1 MSRYGVTPNMLV
13 IPPQLALYMAMA
25 PEEKIKYMEGG
36 NLAVSRFEEGT
47 VGFETKSF
55 RGLGVFTSV
64 PFEVSD
70 EGEALQL
77 LQRHSQVGEFYRML
91 PPPVPPN
98 KGQKLDP
105 NYMDI
110 LIYDEEQ
117 DALKH
122 ISFSEAYWCAVGPMY
137 QALKGGKPEDVEKIK
152 KLLDVDDM
160 KKKME
165 RAYGE
170 AEEAEYGAAE
180 EAEAEEEADPGTG
193 TGTDP
198 GELRGR
204 RPTPKSVSCASL
216 DASSSASKRPSSTAA
231 APPTTKT
238 RPSVGGP
245 TVPAHTTSLKLLMKA
260 LRDFKDY
267 KHADTCIFDWIH
279 DCVVGGIWVP
289 ICVVVARPFI
299 EHRMMS
305 CVAAVS
311 GRDTGATLFGP
322 ADMQISANTSVKT
335 IEGHYTCHTKS
346 IITKPQNVYCMRDI
360 MCNGYVAGGNTTFF
374 ANPTSDTGYDL
385 SDLSKMQQTVQDHV
399 HKRLQMADPHQGDYA
414 SMFSFLCSHKVEVNM
429 KRDQVT
435 SLSER
440 VLPWE
445 VNAGNRQGVEM
456 QKQYFPGGNA
466 GWKVYGPKGLYPQ
479 QLDAIHY
486 GEDVRASENNQYL
499 SMGSTNNALCFLGP
513 HRVYDMRS
521 RNFIKLVPGQGH
533 FGADAVPGDCRWRRG
548 ECVSM
553 KAAREQLVSLEVAS
567 FAQLGASSVSIS

>member
-1 MSRYGVTPNMLV
+1 MLV

-47 VGFETKSF
+47 AGFETKSF

-91 PPPVPPN
+91 PPPVPPKQTPEKN
-98 KGQKLDP
+98 VALDP

-122 ISFSEAYWCAVGPMY
+122 ISFSEAYWCAVGPM
-137 QALKGGKPEDVEKIK
+137 KK
-152 KLLDVDDM
+152 KLLGGKANDLKMIYDLLDIDDM
-160 KKKME
+160 RKKME
-165 RAYGE
+165 KVYPPPE
-170 AEEAEYGAAE
+170 AETASLHPHIREGGAE
-180 EAEAEEEADPGTG
+180 EVGAEEVGVEEGGEEAASASATRRSAGFVAIAPPSVTAAKQ
-193 TGTDP
+193 P
-198 GELRGR
+198 RVANNIEESMKFLMLALRHG
-204 RPTPKSVSCASL
+204 ALSL
-216 DASSSASKRPSSTAA
+216 DGAE
-231 APPTTKT
+231 
-238 RPSVGGP
+238 G
-245 TVPAHTTSLKLLMKA
+245 
-260 LRDFKDY
+260 
-267 KHADTCIFDWIH
+267 CIFDWIH
-279 DCVVGGIWVP
+279 DCVIGGMWVP

-305 CVAAVS
+305 CVATVS

-374 ANPTSDTGYDL
+374 ANPKSDTGFDEL
-385 SDLSKMQQTVQDHV
+385 GALEQMDHTVTESV
-399 HKRLQMADPHQGDYA
+399 HNRLQMADPHQGDYA

-429 KRDQVT
+429 KRDQVI

-445 VNAGNRQGVEM
+445 VNAGNKQGVQNE
-456 QKQYFPGGNA
+456 KQYFPGGNA
-466 GWKVYGPKGLYPQ
+466 GWKIYGPNGLYPQ

-513 HRVYDMRS
+513 HRIYDTRS
-521 RNFIKLVPGQGH
+521 RNFVKLVPGQGH

-553 KAAREQLVSLEVAS
+553 KSAREQLVSLEVAS
-567 FAQLGASSVSIS
+567 FAQLASSSVSV